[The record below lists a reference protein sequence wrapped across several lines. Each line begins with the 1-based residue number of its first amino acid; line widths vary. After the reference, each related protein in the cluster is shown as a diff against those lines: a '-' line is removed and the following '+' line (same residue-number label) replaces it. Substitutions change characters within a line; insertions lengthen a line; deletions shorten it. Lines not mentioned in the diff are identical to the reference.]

1 MIEIVDR
8 IDANSGLPPAG
19 QLEINF
25 ALRQK
30 RQFAAKLRTGEE
42 ALVRLPRGPVLRG
55 GDILRAGNGTLIE
68 VIAAPEALL
77 HIASNGPSELA
88 RLAYHLG
95 NRHVAVEV
103 GDGFLRIAEDSVL
116 EQMLFG
122 LGATV
127 HRVVASFEPEAGAY
141 AFGHRH
147 GEEANQPGRIHEY
160 GHGSISNNK

>member
-8 IDANSGLPPAG
+8 VESNRGAPVAA
-19 QLEINF
+19 QLELNF

-30 RQFAAKLRTGEE
+30 RQFSAKLRSGEE
-42 ALVRLPRGPVLRG
+42 IRVRLPRGPVLRG
-55 GDILRAGNGTLIE
+55 GDRLVGSEGMLVE

-77 HIASNGPSELA
+77 QVESSDANQLV

-103 GDGFLRIAEDSVL
+103 GEGFLRIAEDGVL
-116 EQMLFG
+116 EQMLRG

-127 HRVVASFEPEAGAY
+127 KRVVAPFEPEAGAY

-147 GEEANQPGRIHEY
+147 GEAIDRPGRIHEY
-160 GHGSISNNK
+160 SGGPTTGNQ